1 MLELAAHECERLQ
14 AEVMRIEEERK
25 KLAEQLNER
34 KKEALVLAQELYLEC
49 SLNVF
54 EQAEEAAFSYGSDLL
69 RVESLHELYLNSQN
83 SIRLL
88 EEDLKQKETDLDE
101 LRYDAERENK
111 NLKKN
116 KEQLSRFVN

>member
-1 MLELAAHECERLQ
+1 MS
-14 AEVMRIEEERK
+14 
-25 KLAEQLNER
+25 EQLNER

-49 SLNVF
+49 NLNVF

-88 EEDLKQKETDLDE
+88 EEDLKQK
-101 LRYDAERENK
+101 
-111 NLKKN
+111 
-116 KEQLSRFVN
+116 